1 MEEIVEKR
9 LGDEAT
15 SIYEHFGCFMRSCI
29 FSILSVGTIPT
40 HIAFIMD
47 GNRRFAKKMN
57 FLEGAASH
65 RYMPSTPFFYLSH
78 ILLIF
83 IYFNLS

>member
-57 FLEGAASH
+57 FLEGAAGH
-65 RYMPSTPFFYLSH
+65 RYMSSPPFSYLSH
-78 ILLIF
+78 SINFYIF
-83 IYFNLS
+83 